1 MRLTLTIN
9 GAMRRGEIEPRT
21 LLSDFIR
28 HEVGL
33 TGTHVGCE
41 QGSCGACTV
50 LMDGEPVR
58 SCLML
63 AVQADGRELR
73 TVEGLGGADGA
84 LSPLQQ
90 AFKEHHAAQCG
101 FCTPGFLIVATA
113 LLERNPSPDEQEIRR
128 ELSGNL
134 CRCTGYEAIVDAVLS
149 LARASRAVVGEAS
162 SRSGSSTVLRLDC
175 GSRSSGRL
183 PPTV

>member
-1 MRLTLTIN
+1 MRLTVTIN
-9 GAMRRGEIEPRT
+9 EVIHEGEIEPRT

-41 QGSCGACTV
+41 QGACGACTV
-50 LMDGEPVR
+50 LLDGEPVR

-63 AVQADGRELR
+63 AVQAGGRELR
-73 TVEGLGGADGA
+73 TVEGLGGAGGG
-84 LSPLQQ
+84 LSSLQQ

-101 FCTPGFLIVATA
+101 FCTPGFLIVASA
-113 LLERNPSPDEQEIRR
+113 LLERNPSPDEHEIRR

-134 CRCTGYEAIVDAVLS
+134 CRCTGYEGIVDAVVAV
-149 LARASRAVVGEAS
+149 ARPQ
-162 SRSGSSTVLRLDC
+162 T
-175 GSRSSGRL
+175 
-183 PPTV
+183 